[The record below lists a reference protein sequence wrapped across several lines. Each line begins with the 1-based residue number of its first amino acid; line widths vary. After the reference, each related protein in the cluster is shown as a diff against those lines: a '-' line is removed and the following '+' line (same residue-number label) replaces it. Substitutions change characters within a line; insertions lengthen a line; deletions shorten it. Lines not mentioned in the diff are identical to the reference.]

1 MLGQPVVVENHS
13 GAAGN
18 IGTEMVARAAP
29 DGHTLLLAV
38 NSMTI
43 NFAMGA
49 PGAVDPRSTF
59 APVMK
64 LVSIPVAI
72 VVTTSFAAP
81 KLADLVALARREPGG
96 LAYANQGVGTT
107 SHLAAA
113 LFSQRAGVQ
122 FLHVPYRSAGGVLND
137 VVSGEVPIAFSSV
150 PTVAPFVQRG
160 KLRALAITGSQRS
173 AMLPDVPTV
182 AESGYPGFEVR
193 SWYGIVAPAET
204 PTATIGKLRRALE
217 GVVEKSNLRE
227 RVAEMG
233 MDPVFSSPG
242 EFSAEIASD
251 VARWGHLIRENGLR
265 LE

>member
-1 MLGQPVVVENHS
+1 
-13 GAAGN
+13 
-18 IGTEMVARAAP
+18 
-29 DGHTLLLAV
+29 
-38 NSMTI
+38 MTI

-72 VVTTSFAAP
+72 VVTTSFAAL

-96 LAYANQGVGTT
+96 ARYANQGVGTT

-160 KLRALAITGSQRS
+160 KSRALAITGSQRS
-173 AMLPDVPTV
+173 TMLPDVPTV

-204 PTATIGKLRRALE
+204 RTATIGKLPAGRWRMSSRS
-217 GVVEKSNLRE
+217 SNLRE

-233 MDPVFSSPG
+233 MDPVFSSPVNFQPRSRATWRDG
-242 EFSAEIASD
+242 DTSSGRTGCASSEARASID
-251 VARWGHLIRENGLR
+251 VP
-265 LE
+265 